1 MEEGTFVAIFEY
13 NLPRAT
19 EQLFE
24 DCLGNANV
32 EETPHFLDSD
42 TETHVY
48 SMICPRAHIC

>member
-1 MEEGTFVAIFEY
+1 MEEGTFVAVFEY

-32 EETPHFLDSD
+32 EQTPHFLDSD

-48 SMICPRAHIC
+48 RMICPRAHI